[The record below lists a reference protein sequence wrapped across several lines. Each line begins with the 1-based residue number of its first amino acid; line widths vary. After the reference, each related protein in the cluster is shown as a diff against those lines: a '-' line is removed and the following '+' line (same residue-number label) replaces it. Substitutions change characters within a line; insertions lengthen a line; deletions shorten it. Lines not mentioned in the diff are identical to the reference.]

1 MLVHI
6 VSHPRSNRSRLP
18 RTGLDLM
25 AAGLRRAG
33 AEVRVDTRAFPGA
46 DLPSAIASCADL
58 LERRWRERQPD
69 VVLTFGIVATSAA
82 VALEGRAP
90 VVATFDEH
98 PQDADS
104 EDALAAQVAAV
115 LPLSTAERE
124 RWRRLGVATLS
135 AGVFPAPLEVPDP
148 DAAPLPEGDVVT
160 FEGGPLLEALIASL
174 TQWAG
179 TGLVIAARLE
189 PQRWDELH
197 RGAQD
202 LGVGDRVQYRP
213 SPRGARRAQL
223 WSRAAFLVAG
233 PAGARH
239 AGHVLEA
246 AARGIPSVATAQW
259 AHLDHVIVGA
269 TGVLVEPDERAV
281 VGAVGAL
288 LHDDFALRAL
298 GRGALLRA
306 RDAHDPVL
314 CGERILG
321 LLEQVAGVE
330 PGDGDNQA
338 TEGPDGPMA
347 GADDEPVAPD
357 RADVHALALAHLP
370 LARQL
375 AGWYAGRGQS
385 RDDLVQVACLGL
397 VLAAERYDPDH
408 GTPFHSFAVP
418 TILGELRR
426 HFRDHAWAVR
436 LPRSLQE
443 TVLAV
448 RNAAD
453 GLAPSL
459 GHAATPAELAE
470 QIDVSEADVRTAL
483 RADSEAR
490 SIGSLDH
497 AMGAHAAM
505 AERIGSADPGHEL
518 AEVRGDLRAV
528 LRTLPEREQQVL
540 IMRFHG
546 ELTQSEI
553 ADRLGISQVLVS
565 RLLSRTLAAIR
576 EHLLD
581 DVPLPSGWGAAA
593 VGTPAPSGLQG
604 ARRAS

>member
-1 MLVHI
+1 M
-6 VSHPRSNRSRLP
+6 
-18 RTGLDLM
+18 
-25 AAGLRRAG
+25 
-33 AEVRVDTRAFPGA
+33 
-46 DLPSAIASCADL
+46 
-58 LERRWRERQPD
+58 
-69 VVLTFGIVATSAA
+69 LTFGIVATSAA
-82 VALEGRAP
+82 VALEGHPP

-98 PQDADS
+98 PQDADT
-104 EDALAAQVAAV
+104 EEALAGQVAAV
-115 LPLSTAERE
+115 LPLSTDERE
-124 RWRRLGVATLS
+124 HWRRLGVATLS

-148 DAAPLPEGDVVT
+148 DAAPLLEGDVVT
-160 FEGGPLLEALIASL
+160 FEDGPLLEALIAGL

-189 PQRWDELH
+189 PQRWNALH
-197 RGAQD
+197 RGAQRI
-202 LGVGDRVQYRP
+202 GVADRVQYRP

-223 WSRAAFLVAG
+223 WSRAALLVAG
-233 PAGARH
+233 PVGARH

-281 VGAVGAL
+281 VGAVGTL
-288 LHDDFALRAL
+288 LHDGFAQRAL

-314 CGERILG
+314 CGERLLG
-321 LLEQVAGVE
+321 LLEQVVVE
-330 PGDGDNQA
+330 PGDADNRA
-338 TEGPDGPMA
+338 TADPDGPMP
-347 GADDEPVAPD
+347 GADDEQVPPD

-385 RDDLVQVACLGL
+385 REDLVQVACLGL

-408 GTPFHSFAVP
+408 GTPFHSFAIP

-470 QIDVSEADVRTAL
+470 QMDVTEADVRAAL

-490 SIGSLDH
+490 SVGSLDH
-497 AMGAHAAM
+497 ATGAHAAI

-528 LRTLPEREQQVL
+528 LRALPEREQQVL

-553 ADRLGISQVLVS
+553 AERLGISQVHVS

-581 DVPLPSGWGAAA
+581 DAPLPSGWGAAA
-593 VGTPAPSGLQG
+593 GGSPAAAGLQG